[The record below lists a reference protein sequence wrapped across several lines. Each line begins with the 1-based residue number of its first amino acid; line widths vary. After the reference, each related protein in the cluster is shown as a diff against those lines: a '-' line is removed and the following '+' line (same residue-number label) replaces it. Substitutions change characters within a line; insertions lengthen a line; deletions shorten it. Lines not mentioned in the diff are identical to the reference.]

1 MTATTTESTA
11 GSSTDS
17 RILDAIRT
25 HTASENPSSFLT
37 LNSGNSVFTV
47 PGTDGVVVYR
57 RTGRWAVQ
65 FGGPFAAEED
75 YDTLLDAFRQ
85 RARDEGLGVVGV
97 QLQRADAER
106 YARRGFTVNQVGASW
121 AVSLAEFTLR
131 GTKFMQLRNK
141 ISRAHRNGLTIQ
153 EADAADVREA
163 IAAIDAAW
171 LGSKGGAQ
179 QLEFLV
185 GQIGGPAQA
194 HRRLFV
200 GTIDGAPVAYISYSP
215 VYGSR
220 AGWMHDLSRRIPEG
234 SPGLMEAINAHAIEV
249 FRAEGVAW
257 LHFGFTPFTGL
268 DASHELDG
276 HSPAFQWLM
285 HALWAEGAALYP
297 AQTQLSYKQKW
308 APDLSIPEYVAIDG
322 PQASLP
328 GFAHVFRA
336 CNAF

>member
-1 MTATTTESTA
+1 MTATTTET
-11 GSSTDS
+11 STDTQ
-17 RILDAIRT
+17 ILAAIRA

-47 PGTDGVVVYR
+47 PDADGVVVYR
-57 RTGRWAVQ
+57 RTGRHAVQ
-65 FGGPFAAEED
+65 FGGPFAAEQD
-75 YDTLLDAFRQ
+75 YGTLLEAFRKHV
-85 RARDEGLGVVGV
+85 RDEGLSLVGV

-106 YARRGFTVNQVGASW
+106 YAGLGFTVNQVGASW
-121 AVSLAEFTLR
+121 AVSLPEFTLR

-141 ISRAHRNGLTIQ
+141 ISRAHRNGLQIQ
-153 EADAADVREA
+153 EVDAAGVQDA
-163 IAAIDAAW
+163 ITAIDQAW

-194 HRRLFV
+194 HRRLFT

-220 AGWMHDLSRRIPEG
+220 AGWMHDLSRRVPEG

-249 FRAEGVAW
+249 FRAEGVEW

-308 APDLSIPEYVAIDG
+308 APDVLIPEYVAFDG

-328 GFAHVFRA
+328 GFAHIFRA

>member
-1 MTATTTESTA
+1 MTATTTETVQ
-11 GSSTDS
+11 GNPV
-17 RILDAIRT
+17 LDAVRT
-25 HTASENPSSFLT
+25 HTASENPSSFLA
-37 LNSGNSVFTV
+37 LNSGNSTFTV
-47 PGTDGVVVYR
+47 PGADGVVVYR
-57 RTGRWAVQ
+57 RTGRYAVQ
-65 FGGPFAAEED
+65 FGGPFAAGPD
-75 YDTLLDAFRQ
+75 YDTLLDGFRQ
-85 RARDEGLGVVGV
+85 YVRDEGLSLVGV

-106 YARRGFTVNQVGASW
+106 YAAGGCTVNQVGASW
-121 AVSLAEFTLR
+121 AVSLADFTLR

-141 ISRAHRNGLTIQ
+141 ISRAHRNGLQIQ
-153 EADAADVREA
+153 EVDATEWQDA
-163 IAAIDAAW
+163 IATIDEAW
-171 LGSKGGAQ
+171 LGSKGGAH

-185 GQIGGPAQA
+185 GQIGGPVQA
-194 HRRLFV
+194 HRRLFL

-308 APDLSIPEYVAIDG
+308 APDVLIPEYVAFDG

-328 GFAHVFRA
+328 AFAHIFRA